1 MGEERE
7 CIMGFAD
14 LLVGLAVGTCA
25 SRLCVASERS
35 RPYYCVTRI
44 GVNILFG
51 DSAKEESKSIYYD
64 DV

>member
-1 MGEERE
+1 
-7 CIMGFAD
+7 MGFAD